1 MRIRPTLF
9 TDADA
14 LGRSL
19 AAEIADGIE
28 AANSRGRRYLLGC
41 PGGRSAMTTYAALA
55 DQVCIRRLDL
65 SRLVIVMMDE
75 YVEAGPTRGSF
86 RSVPDDLAHS
96 CRGFGRDVIAGA
108 LSAAAGPGRGVRED
122 HLWVP
127 DPADPAAYDRQLAAA
142 GGIDLFILA
151 SGASDGHVAF
161 NPPGTP
167 AEAVTRIVPL
177 AQSTRRDNLVT
188 FPHLRTLDRVPTH
201 GVGVGVATIRTQA
214 RRAVMIV
221 HGADKA
227 RAAARVAA
235 ADRYDPAWPATIVS
249 ECDDPGL
256 YVDLAA
262 AVGLGRGDPAHPL
275 IGREEWHHD
284 DPATSG

>member
-14 LGRSL
+14 LGRAL

-55 DQVCIRRLDL
+55 DQVRIRRVDL
-65 SRLVIVMMDE
+65 SGLVIVMMDE
-75 YVEAGPTRGSF
+75 YVEAGPTSGTF
-86 RSVPDDLAHS
+86 GCVADHLAHS
-96 CRGFGRDVIAGA
+96 CRGFGRDLIAA
-108 LSAAAGPGRGVRED
+108 PLSAAAGPERGVRED

-127 DPADPAAYDRQLAAA
+127 DPADPAAYDRQLTAA

-167 AEAVTRIVPL
+167 TDAETRIVPL
-177 AQSTRRDNLVT
+177 APSTRQDNLVT

-201 GVGVGVATIRTQA
+201 GVGVGVATIRTQS
-214 RRAVMIV
+214 RRAVMVV

-227 RAAARVAA
+227 RAAAQVAA
-235 ADRYDPAWPATIVS
+235 ADGYDPAWPATIVS
-249 ECDDPGL
+249 ECARPGL
-256 YVDLAA
+256 YVDQAA
-262 AVGLGRGDPAHPL
+262 AVGLGRGDPTHPL
-275 IGREEWHHD
+275 ISRGE
-284 DPATSG
+284 

>member
-9 TDADA
+9 TDPDA
-14 LGRSL
+14 LGRAL
-19 AAEIADGIE
+19 AAEIADGVE

-55 DQVCIRRLDL
+55 DQVRIRRLDL
-65 SRLVIVMMDE
+65 SGLLIVMMDE
-75 YVEAGPTRGSF
+75 YVEAGPTPGSF
-86 RSVPDDLAHS
+86 RCVADDLAHS
-96 CRGFGRDVIAGA
+96 CRGFGRDVIAGP

-127 DPADPAAYDRQLAAA
+127 DPADPAAYDRQLEAA

-167 AEAVTRIVPL
+167 ADAVTRIVPL
-177 AQSTRRDNLVT
+177 ARSTRQDNLVT

-214 RRAVMIV
+214 RRAVMVV
-221 HGADKA
+221 HGSDKA
-227 RAAARVAA
+227 RAAAQVAA
-235 ADRYDPAWPATIVS
+235 ADHYDPAWPATIVS
-249 ECDDPGL
+249 ECAHPGL

-262 AVGLGRGDPAHPL
+262 AAGLGRGDPAHPL
-275 IGREEWHHD
+275 ISREEWHHD
-284 DPATSG
+284 DPATSA